1 VETEDVVNVLRNVHQ
16 AVAPGGHLLDIHP
29 LGIDMA
35 VRAGPRGLGFVD
47 ARKFAQVVA
56 AMNEGVAEVESAGL
70 IEHLRTTRR
79 LVVERFDDPGEAI
92 EEADGWTN
100 LRMPAAVRRRLRAA
114 DERPIEL
121 VDTVRYRLL
130 AARRPRK

>member
-1 VETEDVVNVLRNVHQ
+1 MNVLCNVHQ